1 MGESLKEITPEARDV
16 FLDSADALIES
27 DGAREA
33 LATALAAL
41 SGIKTCQRS
50 LLTGAE
56 KNTTLIVTSR
66 QGFRT
71 KSFVYRILE
80 TRLGA
85 ETKEKVTSLSLSQN
99 GDSAIFDIPT
109 QDKETVLVSFGSDHR
124 EWIEEATEIPALQ
137 EPPQRFGGN
146 RSFGRGGG
154 GGFRGR
160 GGGGSKG
167 GFNRSFGGGGGG
179 GFKNTPNKRI
189 SF

>member
-1 MGESLKEITPEARDV
+1 MESLKEITPVARDV

-41 SGIKTCQRS
+41 SVIKTCQRS

-56 KNTTLIVTSR
+56 KNTTVIVTSR
-66 QGFRT
+66 SGFRT
-71 KSFVYRILE
+71 KGFVYRILE
-80 TRLGA
+80 NRLGG
-85 ETKEKVTSLSLSQN
+85 EMKEKISSLALTQN

-109 QDKETVLVSFGSDHR
+109 ADKDTVMVNFGSDNR
-124 EWIEEATEIPALQ
+124 EWIEEATEIPPLQ
-137 EPPQRFGGN
+137 EVQPRFGAN

-154 GGFRGR
+154 GGRGGGFRGR
-160 GGGGSKG
+160 GGGGG

-179 GFKNTPNKRI
+179 FKSTPNK
-189 SF
+189 